1 MALGAIELVDSSG
14 IVLNPKGAAIQPS
27 VPQGPGALEKM
38 SPMESMQEVFFD
50 IRDGITN
57 LGDIF
62 KEKISGLNSH
72 LAFRLETLNKTMSTI
87 GTVAADDFALQEKAF
102 ADEQSDQRMDER
114 GKNLGDQD
122 VPTDTDGEKSGFSLP
137 SFSLPKMPDVGPK
150 GKIAIFSLIAAGL
163 FAFADKI
170 NAVVG
175 PALKTLREDVF
186 PRIKMFFNIIKEDI
200 GPIFE
205 NIIDFFKEAFD
216 GVGDLLKGAFE
227 GDATLFLTGVKK
239 IFLDLPIRFISI
251 IGDAFFS
258 LADAALQALGI
269 DAPWVG
275 DIATAFRELP
285 EAIDKAIQAT
295 IDFFVI
301 TIPKKFNEI
310 IDFFTETIPTK
321 LGEMRDNIMT
331 GIKDMISF
339 IVDPIVQ
346 LKNDITESVG
356 LGVDKIK
363 DGILNVVTKIKDTFT
378 KLVNGLKGMANAVI
392 DKINLVLPKRF
403 EITKF
408 EITPID
414 QEVVNVKVEEKTGDA
429 SVAEKVA
436 QGERATVEGD
446 KIRDRQELNLRVGS
460 MRTYVGGS
468 SPYDIN
474 YDKDISQQGTDSAL
488 FGDEYVKEQ
497 IAKSLEAQTKLA
509 MILENTLQNQ
519 ELRANAE
526 ASKPIIVA
534 NSTKQGDVT
543 NQTSVHSAE
552 PASDHS
558 DLTAKAL
565 ASAMMG

>member
-14 IVLNPKGAAIQPS
+14 IVLNPKGAAIQPTA
-27 VPQGPGALEKM
+27 PQGPGALDKM
-38 SPMESMQEVFFD
+38 SPMETMQEVFFD

-57 LGDIF
+57 LGEIF
-62 KEKISGLNSH
+62 REKISGLNSH
-72 LAFRLETLNKTMSTI
+72 LAYRLETLNTTMSKI

-102 ADEQSDQRMDER
+102 ADEQADQRQDER
-114 GKNLGDQD
+114 GENLGDQD
-122 VPTDTDGEKSGFSLP
+122 VPTDTGGEKSGFTLP

-150 GKIAIFSLIAAGL
+150 GKLAIFSLIAAGL

-170 NAVVG
+170 TAVVA
-175 PALKTLREDVF
+175 PALKFLKEEVF
-186 PRIKMFFNIIKEDI
+186 PKIKMFFNIIKEDI
-200 GPIFE
+200 GPIFQ

-258 LADAALQALGI
+258 LADAALKALGI
-269 DAPWVG
+269 DAPYVE
-275 DIATAFRELP
+275 DIAQAFRELP

-331 GIKDMISF
+331 GISDMISF

-346 LKNDITESVG
+346 LKDDIVDTVDVG
-356 LGVDKIK
+356 IDKIK
-363 DGILNVVTKIKDTFT
+363 DGIVSVVTSVKDTFANF
-378 KLVNGLKGMANAVI
+378 VNGLKSMANAII
-392 DKINLVLPKRF
+392 DKINLIPGVNIDKL
-403 EITKF
+403 EM
-408 EITPID
+408 TPLSDDKI
-414 QEVVNVKVEEKTGDA
+414 EVVGETGDA
-429 SVAEKVA
+429 TIAEGIA
-436 QGERATVEGD
+436 LDNRARVEGNAA
-446 KIRDRQELNLRVGS
+446 RARNYTSS
-460 MRTYVGGS
+460 MRTVTQSGG
-468 SPYDIN
+468 DN
-474 YDKDISQQGTDSAL
+474 YDFMDEEFAL
-488 FGDEYVKEQ
+488 EMEKADQVR
-497 IAKSLEAQTKLA
+497 AQKLQT
-509 MILENTLQNQ
+509 LLDNTLQNQ

-526 ASKPIIVA
+526 TSKPIIVA

-565 ASAMMG
+565 ADAMSA

>member
-27 VPQGPGALEKM
+27 VPQESGALETM
-38 SPMESMQEVFFD
+38 SPMETIQEVFFD

-72 LAFRLETLNKTMSTI
+72 LAFRLETLNTTMSKI

-102 ADEQSDQRMDER
+102 ADEQADQRQDER
-114 GKNLGDQD
+114 GENLGDQD
-122 VPTDTDGEKSGFSLP
+122 VPTDTGGEKSGFTLP

-170 NAVVG
+170 NAVVA
-175 PALKTLREDVF
+175 PALKTLREEVF

-200 GPIFE
+200 GPIFQ

-227 GDATLFLTGVKK
+227 GDAGLFLTGVKK
-239 IFLDLPIRFISI
+239 IFLDLPIRLISI

-258 LADAALQALGI
+258 LADAALQALGV
-269 DAPWVG
+269 DAPFVG
-275 DIATAFRELP
+275 DIAQAFRELP

-331 GIKDMISF
+331 DIGDMISF

-346 LKNDITESVG
+346 LKDDI
-356 LGVDKIK
+356 VDTVDIGIYKIK
-363 DGILNVVTKIKDTFT
+363 DGIVSVVTSVKDTFT
-378 KLVNGLKGMANAVI
+378 NFVNGLKGMANAII
-392 DKINLVLPKRF
+392 DKINLIPGVNIDRLEMGTLSTDKP
-403 EITKF
+403 EI
-408 EITPID
+408 ISD
-414 QEVVNVKVEEKTGDA
+414 TGDA
-429 SVAEKVA
+429 TIAEGIA
-436 QGERATVEGD
+436 LDNRARAEGNAA
-446 KIRDRQELNLRVGS
+446 RARNYTSS
-460 MRTYVGGS
+460 MRTVIQSGG
-468 SPYDIN
+468 DN
-474 YDKDISQQGTDSAL
+474 YDFMDEEFAL
-488 FGDEYVKEQ
+488 EMEKADQVR
-497 IAKSLEAQTKLA
+497 AQKLQT
-509 MILENTLQNQ
+509 LLDNTLQNQ

-526 ASKPIIVA
+526 TSKPIIVA

-565 ASAMMG
+565 ADANYA